1 MNAIEFN
8 QVRKSFKSGLKRSTV
23 LFDISFDV
31 LRKEIFGFLGPNGA
45 GKSTTIKI
53 LMNFIRMDSGTIRV
67 NGLDTSREPFQH
79 HIGFLPETPCF
90 YENLTGRETLRFAGN
105 ACAMQ
110 HDNIAERSQELLER
124 MNLAHAGD
132 NKVRTYSKGMKQR
145 LGLAAAL
152 IHDPAIYILDEPMS
166 GLDPMGRRLVTDVIL
181 ELKEKGSTVFFSSH
195 ILSDIER
202 LCDRVGVLNK
212 GHLLYCGDVDS
223 AVAGSSG
230 MEDAFID
237 MIRKDEEAARA

>member
-1 MNAIEFN
+1 MSAIEFEN
-8 QVRKSFKSGLKRSTV
+8 IRKSFKSGLKRSTV

-31 LRKEIFGFLGPNGA
+31 MHKEIFGFLGPNGA

-53 LMNFIRMDSGTIRV
+53 LMNFIRMDSGCIRV
-67 NGLDTSREPFQH
+67 KGLDTSRESFQH

-90 YENLTGRETLRFAGN
+90 YENLTGLETLRFAGN
-105 ACAMQ
+105 ACGMRREK
-110 HDNIAERSQELLER
+110 IAKRSQELLQR
-124 MNLAHAGD
+124 MNLSHAGD

-152 IHDPAIYILDEPMS
+152 IHDPEIYILDEPMS

-181 ELKEKGSTVFFSSH
+181 ELKERGSTVFFSSH

-202 LCDRVGVLNK
+202 LCDRVGILNK
-212 GHLLYCGDVDS
+212 GRLLFCGEVD
-223 AVAGSSG
+223 AAIGDG
-230 MEDAFID
+230 NDMEDAFIA
-237 MIRKDEEAARA
+237 MIRKDEEAAHA